1 MSLLDKSYSDT
12 FKGGQKCREDVDS
25 LRVIL
30 HGKEPEGY
38 SEEFLRGFRNP
49 KERKKLPW
57 DERGWQPK

>member
-1 MSLLDKSYSDT
+1 MSLLDKTYPDT
-12 FKGGQKCREDVDS
+12 FKGGQQCREDVDG

-49 KERKKLPW
+49 NNNDSFDFSGVME
-57 DERGWQPK
+57 